1 MSDFCSHCDDLSID
15 ASRAR
20 RTDNQEVKEK
30 QKRNGSKPRKGNG
43 NKITI
48 NVDSSD
54 ENADWIKQV
63 RDQEV
68 EEQSLDGADQQSDR
82 DSHPK
87 PDTPTRVPV
96 MIAVA

>member
-20 RTDNQEVKEK
+20 RTDNHEAKEEPK
-30 QKRNGSKPRKGNG
+30 KNGSNPKRGNG

-54 ENADWIKQV
+54 ENADWIKRV
-63 RDQEV
+63 RDEEL
-68 EEQSLDGADQQSDR
+68 EEQSLDGADRQSD
-82 DSHPK
+82 
-87 PDTPTRVPV
+87 
-96 MIAVA
+96 